1 MVRCSKALEFGVC
14 THLELLNASV
24 HLSLN
29 KDGSDG
35 MNSQNKD
42 IFDSFLRLI
51 FLWQS
56 WCYPRAKGLQIFQR
70 FAKFRILAPWFVSQW
85 TSTVVLGSNVS
96 SHYSFQWLLLSCF
109 WQVKHYGL
117 FSLFF
122 HCKVTSVEAYLSG
135 ILLSWTLQC
144 FNIS

>member
-56 WCYPRAKGLQIFQR
+56 WYYPRAKGLQIFQR
-70 FAKFRILAPWFVSQW
+70 FAKFRN
-85 TSTVVLGSNVS
+85 TGSMVC
-96 SHYSFQWLLLSCF
+96 LSMNLYC
-109 WQVKHYGL
+109 WRDLVGK
-117 FSLFF
+117 
-122 HCKVTSVEAYLSG
+122 
-135 ILLSWTLQC
+135 QC
-144 FNIS
+144 